1 MNLDEYQKSIIKF
14 DTSVESDNLTSAGF
28 IEKILGLTGE
38 AGETADKV
46 KKIIRDKKGEA
57 TEEDRAAIIK
67 ELGDVLWYVASISRY
82 LGVPLSEV
90 AKKNID
96 KLEDRYQRN
105 TIHGQGDER

>member
-90 AKKNID
+90 AEKNID

-105 TIHGQGDER
+105 TIHGAGDER